1 MKPILATPR
10 TISALALLYVG
21 AGLCVGSGPAFAQT
35 KNFHPVKPQGLF
47 DSGRYSH
54 VIEVDKGKLI
64 YIAGQVPADDKGQLI
79 GKGDFKA
86 QAVKTWEN
94 VMLAL
99 KSVGLDASDV
109 IKINVYVVD
118 LPQNMAGYREARLQF
133 FPQSMPQQPTST
145 LIGVSSL
152 ASEGQLIEVEAI
164 AVTR

>member
-1 MKPILATPR
+1 MKPILATLR
-10 TISALALLYVG
+10 TVSALALLYVC
-21 AGLCVGSGPAFAQT
+21 AAGPAFAQT
-35 KNFHPVKPQGLF
+35 KNFHAVKPQGLF

-64 YIAGQVPADDKGQLI
+64 YIAGQVPADDKGQLV

-109 IKINVYVVD
+109 IKINAYVVD

-133 FPQSMPQQPTST
+133 FPQSMAQQPTST

-152 ASEGQLIEVEAI
+152 ASEGQLIEVEAV
-164 AVTR
+164 AVTRQ